1 MSFTD
6 LHSHIAWGVDDG
18 CRTEEE
24 TRQALERAG
33 QSGISTIVSTPHITP
48 GKTSLQE
55 YRQIQ
60 KRQEELISLA
70 REHGIQVL
78 CAGEIMIN
86 YDFLDVL
93 KQDWYP
99 VYPGTRMMLVE
110 FNVRSD
116 YHTYEYPWDP
126 VQELAAAGLTP
137 VLAHVERY
145 FHGKPDYEVLDE
157 WREAGAV
164 FQINGTSLTG
174 KDTPQSR
181 KNAWELL
188 ENGYGDLVVSDAH
201 SPLGS
206 RQEELQSA
214 WDLVSK
220 KFGEDYARRIFHEN
234 PQAVLKGKVPRPAV
248 PQKQSIFRKLFR
260 KEPR

>member
-1 MSFTD
+1 M
-6 LHSHIAWGVDDG
+6 
-18 CRTEEE
+18 EES
-24 TRQALERAG
+24 RKALERASD
-33 QSGISTIVSTPHITP
+33 SGIGTIVSTPHIIP

-55 YRQIQ
+55 FRRIRS
-60 KRQEELISLA
+60 RQEELVTLA
-70 REHGIQVL
+70 KEYGIQVL
-78 CAGEIMIN
+78 CGGEIMIN

-93 KQDWYP
+93 RQEWYP

-116 YHTYEYPWDP
+116 IHSYEYPWDP
-126 VQELAAAGLTP
+126 VQELAAAGLIP

-145 FHGKPDYEVLDE
+145 FHGKPDYDMLDE

-188 ENGYGDLVVSDAH
+188 ENGYGDMVVSDAH

-214 WDLVSK
+214 WDLVSR
-220 KFGEDYARRIFHEN
+220 KFGEEYAQQLFHDN
-234 PQAVLKGKVPRPAV
+234 PKAVLEGKIPRQGIP
-248 PQKQSIFRKLFR
+248 PKQSFLRRLFG
-260 KEPR
+260 KE